1 MESVHCYKATV
12 LIYGAGIGG
21 QELLQHL
28 KNKKEY
34 LAVGFVDDNTDLVGS
49 TIMDLPVY
57 SPNDIQELIDK
68 YAIGII
74 ILAIPS
80 LTEFRR
86 YEIYSLLEKFGVQIL
101 TLPNLTDIL
110 LGKAS
115 TAQTTTIS
123 LEYLLDRPSV
133 KPIEDLLAKN
143 ITGKTV
149 LVTGG
154 GGSIG
159 SELARQVVKLKPK
172 RLIVLELSE
181 YALYSIESELS
192 VLSDVP
198 VIPMIGSVLDLTK
211 LKQIFSQFQIDTV
224 YHTAAYKHVPIV
236 EKNPFVGVINNFIGT
251 ANCVKQ
257 AVEHGVGT
265 FVLISTDKAVRPTNV
280 MGCSKRLS
288 ELVCQAMADAQS
300 KTTISMVRFGN
311 VLGSSGSV
319 IPLFAKQ
326 LQEGGPITVTHPDIT
341 RYFMTIP
348 EASQLVIQAGA
359 MAIGGDVFLL
369 DMGNPVKINDLA
381 KRMIKLNGLQPKSDK
396 HPTGIEIVY
405 TGLRPG
411 EKLYEELLIGGD
423 NLEHTEHPRIIK
435 AHERRFSLAEI
446 DKLQDGVLN
455 AYSNNDVAWL
465 LNQLVHFVD
474 GYQQSDFVKNI

>member
-1 MESVHCYKATV
+1 MESVQRYKAAV
-12 LIYGAGIGG
+12 LIYGAGVGG

-28 KNKKEY
+28 ENKKEY
-34 LAVGFVDDNTDLVGS
+34 RTVGFIDDNADLIGR
-49 TIMDLPVY
+49 TIMNLPVY

-172 RLIVLELSE
+172 RLIILELSE
-181 YALYSIESELS
+181 YALYSIEGELS

-224 YHTAAYKHVPIV
+224 YHAAAYKHVPIV